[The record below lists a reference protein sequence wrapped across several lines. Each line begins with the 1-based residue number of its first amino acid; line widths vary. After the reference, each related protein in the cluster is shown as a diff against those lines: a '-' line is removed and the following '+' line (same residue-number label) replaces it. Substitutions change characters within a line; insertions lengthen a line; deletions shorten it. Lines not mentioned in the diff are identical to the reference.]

1 MAIMSTPI
9 SAELVKKLRDLT
21 GAGFMECKAAL
32 TEANGDIEAATTLL
46 RKRGLASAAKKAGR
60 TTSQGS
66 IGSYI
71 HMGGKIGVLVEVNC
85 ESDFVARTDQFAAL
99 VKEIAMHI
107 AAADPRYV
115 RREEVPGTV
124 LDKEREIYRAQ
135 LAQSGKKPEIVERII
150 DGKLESFYEQVV
162 LLDQKFIRDPAV
174 RISQLIA
181 ESTAKMGENIA
192 VGRFARFKIGETAD

>member
-1 MAIMSTPI
+1 MSTPI

-21 GAGFMECKAAL
+21 GVGFMECKAAL
-32 TEANGDIEAATTLL
+32 AEANGDIEAATTLL

-107 AAADPRYV
+107 AAADPKYAHRDQ
-115 RREEVPGTV
+115 VPADA
-124 LDKEREIYRAQ
+124 LEKEREIYRAQ
-135 LAQSGKKPEIVERII
+135 LAQAGKKPEMIEKIVE
-150 DGKLESFYEQVV
+150 GKLESFFEQVV
-162 LLDQKFIRDPAV
+162 LIDQKSIRDPAV
-174 RISQLIA
+174 KVSQIIA
-181 ESTAKMGENIA
+181 EATAKMGEKIA
-192 VGRFARFKIGETAD
+192 VSRFARYKIGETAD